1 MLEMLNSAQF
11 WVDVFKIIMIDLL
24 LSGDNA
30 VVIALACR
38 NLPEAQRRKGI
49 LYGVGGAIGLRVVLT
64 FFAVTLLSLPYLKLV
79 GALLLLWIGVK
90 LILPEEEHGESN
102 IKADTRL
109 FGAVKTIIIADFV
122 MSLDNVLGVAA
133 AAKGNVALLVFGLL
147 ISIPLIAWS
156 SQLVLKLIDRFPFII
171 YAGGAL
177 LGYVAGEMLVGEAL
191 FASLLETQHYLHWLI
206 PALCAVLV
214 LVVGKWLALR
224 KAVTIKAVNLVDE
237 SVLAGMGEQSP
248 NSQKVSAINSEV
260 EK

>member
-1 MLEMLNSAQF
+1 MLEMLASTQF

-38 NLPEAQRRKGI
+38 NLPEQQRKKGI
-49 LYGVGGAIGLRVVLT
+49 MFGVLGAIGLRIVLT
-64 FFAVTLLSLPYLKLV
+64 FFAVNLLSLPYLKLV
-79 GALLLLWIGVK
+79 GAILLIWIGIK
-90 LILPEEEHGESN
+90 LILPEDEHSAN
-102 IKADTRL
+102 SIQADTRL

-156 SQLVLKLIDRFPFII
+156 SQFVLKLIDRFSLTI

-177 LGYVAGEMLVGEAL
+177 LGYVAGEMLVSEAFPANGSGTGL
-191 FASLLETQHYLHWLI
+191 AALDEASHYLHWLI
-206 PALCAVLV
+206 PVLCALLV
-214 LVVGKWLALR
+214 LGVGKLLALR
-224 KAVTIKAVNLVDE
+224 KIARSEVINLVDE
-237 SVLAGMGEQSP
+237 EVSVSP
-248 NSQKVSAINSEV
+248 DKKS
-260 EK
+260 